1 LVVQVLQVTFVIL
14 KSMGFERISSL
25 WPWHLHKHNIHVTFR
40 ALYLF
45 RVNGSQLVH
54 CISLVWRNLVVLQY
68 IDHLNQRMK
77 VINRTMLRNVIRLLG
92 PCHSW
97 QTKALPVASVQPLL
111 FPSSSMDT
119 KVFVALMKGPGKW
132 KTTPNLLWHSM
143 DSDFDTFRFSFSNK
157 TFEWSVSEVVRKS
170 FIFRTYPLGRGYI
183 DRHKVTTTENRQSVM
198 HVLFIAVCTSPS
210 SNLRDVGAT
219 PGKVKSH
226 KSSSDTLPSSVIVA

>member
-1 LVVQVLQVTFVIL
+1 
-14 KSMGFERISSL
+14 
-25 WPWHLHKHNIHVTFR
+25 
-40 ALYLF
+40 
-45 RVNGSQLVH
+45 
-54 CISLVWRNLVVLQY
+54 
-68 IDHLNQRMK
+68 MK

-132 KTTPNLLWHSM
+132 KTTPNLLWHIM

-170 FIFRTYPLGRGYI
+170 FIFRTVPLGQGYI
-183 DRHKVTTTENRQSVM
+183 DRHNVTTTENRQSVM
-198 HVLFIAVCTSPS
+198 STFFLLRFARALLQVSTMLAPLLARVNPTSLAV
-210 SNLRDVGAT
+210 AT
-219 PGKVKSH
+219 EAHS
-226 KSSSDTLPSSVIVA
+226 TLPSSRYSRVMVSYT